1 MAYHTWNHQ
10 SHRCIPNQADSN
22 LDVEIGQEVGV
33 VLKVLNYIDYQHN
46 IENVDITVGIG
57 ISTVEI
63 DSGSIKH
70 VGYDGLYVLNVDLPV
85 GIGVTYR
92 IHFHNRQIRNCAETW
107 FIAVVI
113 DDFRSEVRIIPIPTP
128 VLQ

>member
-1 MAYHTWNHQ
+1 MAYHTRNHQ
-10 SHRCIPNQADSN
+10 SHRRIPNQADSN

-57 ISTVEI
+57 
-63 DSGSIKH
+63 
-70 VGYDGLYVLNVDLPV
+70 
-85 GIGVTYR
+85 VTYR

-107 FIAVVI
+107 VIAVVI
-113 DDFRSEVRIIPIPTP
+113 DDFRSEVRIIPIPTHCNTG
-128 VLQ
+128 VEVFL

>member
-1 MAYHTWNHQ
+1 MAYHTRNHQ
-10 SHRCIPNQADSN
+10 SHRRIPNQADSN

-70 VGYDGLYVLNVDLPV
+70 VGNDGLYVLNVDLPV

-107 FIAVVI
+107 VIAVVI
-113 DDFRSEVRIIPIPTP
+113 DDFRSEVRITPIPTP

>member
-1 MAYHTWNHQ
+1 MACHTRNHQ

-70 VGYDGLYVLNVDLPV
+70 VGYPDFGGLSLKN
-85 GIGVTYR
+85 
-92 IHFHNRQIRNCAETW
+92 
-107 FIAVVI
+107 FII
-113 DDFRSEVRIIPIPTP
+113 F
-128 VLQ
+128 L